1 MRSKTRNSVKAITPD
16 ARPAPTDKANLKR
29 RGFLLTLG
37 IGTAGAAAVAV
48 RSLGGAAAVPPSA
61 PAVDGESGA
70 GYTVTDHIRR
80 YYRSAK
86 I

>member
-1 MRSKTRNSVKAITPD
+1 MRSKTRSSIKTITPD

-48 RSLGGAAAVPPSA
+48 RSLGGAAVEPSSA
-61 PAVDGESGA
+61 TAVDGESGA
-70 GYTVTDHIRR
+70 GYTLTDHIRR
-80 YYRSAK
+80 YYHSAK